1 MQDPDLLKVQKIMR
15 IDPKAWVIKKRKTAT
30 AVIAGLDN
38 GKILTSKKMAAFP
51 SVVSFP
57 FSPFRMENG

>member
-1 MQDPDLLKVQKIMR
+1 MR